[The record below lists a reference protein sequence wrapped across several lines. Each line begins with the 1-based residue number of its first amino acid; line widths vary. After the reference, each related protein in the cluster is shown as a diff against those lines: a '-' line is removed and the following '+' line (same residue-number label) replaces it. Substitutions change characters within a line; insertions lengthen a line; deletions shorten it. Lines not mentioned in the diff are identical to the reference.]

1 MLVLITE
8 NKEKIQK
15 FKENGDSR
23 YLYQN
28 KLDEAFSKH
37 DMAYGDLK
45 KVTWKNGC

>member
-1 MLVLITE
+1 MLITK
-8 NKEKIQK
+8 NKERIKK

-28 KLDEAFSKH
+28 KLDETFFKH

-45 KVTWKNGC
+45 KVTWTNDC